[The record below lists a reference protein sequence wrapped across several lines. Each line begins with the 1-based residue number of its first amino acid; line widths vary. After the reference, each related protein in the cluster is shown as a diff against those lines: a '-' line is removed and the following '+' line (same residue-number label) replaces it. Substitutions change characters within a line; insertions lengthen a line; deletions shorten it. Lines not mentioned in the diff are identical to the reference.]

1 MCGIAGGVGTS
12 APRIEEL
19 DKALNAIH
27 HRGPDERG
35 TFLQPNI
42 ALGICRL
49 SIIDV
54 GTGQQPVSNEAETIQ
69 LVFNGEIYNFQALR
83 QLLASK
89 GHRFRSHGDSEVLV
103 HLYEEFGLDF
113 VQQISGMFAIAIWD
127 TRKKT
132 LILIRDRMGKKP
144 LWYSL
149 RPDGTLLFASE
160 VKALVA
166 AGVATTLRR
175 EAISEVMQ
183 FGYVNAP
190 RSAYNEIKQ
199 LSPATIGLWQD
210 GSWKTSQYWAP
221 DFATENKISYADAL
235 EQTKVLIRQAVERR
249 LISERPLGSFLSGGF
264 DSTVVTAY
272 MTQLMPNQVKT
283 FSIGFND
290 PRYDESAY
298 ARAVAEHLGTEHV
311 EEKLSPDPALLLQ
324 QLAGVLDQPFADS
337 SIIPTF
343 MLAKFASQEVVVAL
357 GGDGGDEVFGGYDR
371 YLAAPVMQRW
381 NLLLKLASPL
391 GAGFTATGAI
401 SNRKLKRVLSQIHS
415 HPSLA
420 ARYLSVI
427 SLGQQDELQTLL
439 GPDFHSHGSAVE
451 FKESFART
459 GARDDLARMTR
470 SDFEWYL
477 PGDLLVKADMA
488 TMAHSLEL
496 RSPLLDHD
504 LVEWATQ
511 LPSSYKIKGRQRKFI
526 LKEIARSLV
535 PAELIDRPKMGFAI
549 PRADWLRT
557 GLRTMTY
564 DLLTDPTAQGRGWF
578 VPTEVEKV
586 LADHMAGRDRDG
598 LIWPM
603 LMLELWARNCLDC
616 QVNPDT
622 TAGGR

>member
-19 DKALNAIH
+19 DRALDAIH

-35 TFLQPNI
+35 TFLQSNI

-83 QLLASK
+83 QLLVSK
-89 GHRFRSHGDSEVLV
+89 GHRFRSNGDSEVLV

-113 VQQISGMFAIAIWD
+113 VQQINGMFAIAIWD

-132 LILIRDRMGKKP
+132 LILVRDRMGKKP

-149 RPDGTLLFASE
+149 KPDGTLLFASE

-175 EAISEVMQ
+175 ESISEVMQ

-190 RSAYNEIKQ
+190 RSAYNEINQ
-199 LSPATIGLWQD
+199 LPPATIGLWQD
-210 GSWKTSQYWAP
+210 GSWKTSQYWVP

-272 MTQLMPNQVKT
+272 MAQLMPNKVKT

-298 ARAVAEHLGTEHV
+298 ARAVAKYLGTEHV

-324 QLAGVLDQPFADS
+324 QLAGTLDQPFADS

-391 GAGFTATGAI
+391 GASLTTTGVVN
-401 SNRKLKRVLSQIHS
+401 NRKIKRVLSQIQS

-427 SLGQQDELQTLL
+427 SLGQQDGLQTLL
-439 GPDFHSHGSAVE
+439 GSDFHSHGSAIE
-451 FKESFART
+451 FEESFARA

-488 TMAHSLEL
+488 TMARSLEL

-504 LVEWATQ
+504 LVEWAMA
-511 LPSSYKIKGRQRKFI
+511 LPSSYKIKAHQTKFI

-535 PAELIDRPKMGFAI
+535 PSELIDRPKMGFAI

-557 GLRTMTY
+557 GLRTITY
-564 DLLTDPTAQGRGWF
+564 DLLTDSTAQGRGWF
-578 VPTEVEKV
+578 IPAEVEKV
-586 LADHMAGRDRDG
+586 LADHMAGRDRDV

-603 LMLELWARNCLDC
+603 LMLELWARNWLD
-616 QVNPDT
+616 
-622 TAGGR
+622 R

>member
-127 TRKKT
+127 TRKRT

-175 EAISEVMQ
+175 EVISEVMQ

-221 DFATENKISYADAL
+221 DFTTENKISYADAL

-272 MTQLMPNQVKT
+272 MAQLMPNQVKT

-298 ARAVAEHLGTEHV
+298 ARAVAEHLGTAHV

-324 QLAGVLDQPFADS
+324 QLAGVFDQPFADS

-391 GAGFTATGAI
+391 GAGFTATGAT

-439 GPDFHSHGSAVE
+439 GPDFHSRGSAVE
-451 FKESFART
+451 FEESFART

-504 LVEWATQ
+504 LVEWATT
-511 LPSSYKIKGRQRKFI
+511 LPSSYKIKGWQRKFI

-578 VPTEVEKV
+578 VPAEVEKV

-603 LMLELWARNCLDC
+603 LMLELWARNWLDRE
-616 QVNPDT
+616 VNPDT

>member
-1 MCGIAGGVGTS
+1 MCGIAGGAGPT
-12 APRIEEL
+12 APRTEEL
-19 DKALNAIH
+19 RKALDAIH

-35 TFLQPNI
+35 TFLQSAI

-54 GTGQQPVSNEAETIQ
+54 GTGQQPVSNETETIQ

-83 QLLASK
+83 QLLVSK
-89 GHRFRSHGDSEVLV
+89 GHRFRSNGDSEVLV

-132 LILIRDRMGKKP
+132 LVLIRDRMGKKP

-149 RPDGTLLFASE
+149 KPDGTLLFASE
-160 VKALVA
+160 VKALIA
-166 AGVATTLRR
+166 AGVTTTLRK

-190 RSAYNEIKQ
+190 RSVYNEINQ
-199 LSPATIGLWQD
+199 LPPATMGIWKD
-210 GSWKTSQYWAP
+210 GSWKTSQYWALN
-221 DFATENKISYADAL
+221 FSIEKKVSYTDAL

-272 MTQLMPNQVKT
+272 MAQLMPNKVKT
-283 FSIGFND
+283 FSIGFSD
-290 PRYDESAY
+290 PRYDESAH
-298 ARAVAEHLGTEHV
+298 ARAVAKYLGTEHV

-324 QLAGVLDQPFADS
+324 QLASTLDQPFADS

-391 GAGFTATGAI
+391 GTGFATTGVI
-401 SNRKLKRVLSQIHS
+401 NSRKLKRVLSQIQS

-427 SLGQQDELQTLL
+427 SLGQRDELQALL
-439 GPDFHSHGSAVE
+439 RPDFQSRRSVIDYE
-451 FKESFART
+451 ESFGRA

-496 RSPLLDHD
+496 RSPLLDHE

-511 LPSSYKIKGRQRKFI
+511 LPSSYKIKGHQTKFI

-557 GLRTMTY
+557 GLRTITY

-578 VPTEVEKV
+578 VPAEVEKV
-586 LADHMAGRDRDG
+586 LADHMAGRDRDT

-603 LMLELWARNCLDC
+603 LMLELWARNWLD
-616 QVNPDT
+616 
-622 TAGGR
+622 R